1 MEVQTADNKFQQIIY
16 GDSLYEELKKH
27 LSQNADKP
35 QHHLSLFLGIYLPD
49 KKKAVQEIADQLN
62 HDVKIIDTENYV
74 TKIESET
81 FQGLDELFSNLQHE
95 DTILYFKNG
104 SKLCGSYTGNSLSR
118 VKYATPQERY
128 FIDKIQDFNGLIIVD
143 IEEYTD
149 ADKSLRRAAQSI
161 VSFNLPDSKLSRFM
175 WHLKNFSPNGNDLKT
190 SRPEAYSEFV

>member
-27 LSQNADKP
+27 LSQNVDKS
-35 QHHLSLFLGIYLPD
+35 QHYLSLFLGICLAD
-49 KKKAVQEIADQLN
+49 KKKAVQEIAEQLN
-62 HDVKIIDTENYV
+62 HYVKIIDTENYV

-118 VKYATPQERY
+118 VKYTTPQERY
-128 FIDKIQDFNGLIIVD
+128 FIDKKKEFNQLINID
-143 IEEYTD
+143 IED
-149 ADKSLRRAAQSI
+149 I
-161 VSFNLPDSKLSRFM
+161 
-175 WHLKNFSPNGNDLKT
+175 
-190 SRPEAYSEFV
+190 